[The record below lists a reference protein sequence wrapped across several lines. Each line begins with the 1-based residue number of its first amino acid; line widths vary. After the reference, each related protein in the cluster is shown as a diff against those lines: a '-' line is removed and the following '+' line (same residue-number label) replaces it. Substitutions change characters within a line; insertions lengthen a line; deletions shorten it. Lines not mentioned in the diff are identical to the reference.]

1 MGYMFLARY
10 NAVTWMNA
18 EEGEGRGGRGEG
30 RGGGGGGKGV
40 GRGGEGEGEGG
51 GERRDVASH
60 RWFSSSRFSRLR
72 RYTIHRDIWSWSR
85 SSKFLSFF
93 GI

>member
-1 MGYMFLARY
+1 MGHMFLARY
-10 NAVTWMNA
+10 DAVTWMNA
-18 EEGEGRGGRGEG
+18 EEGEGRGG
-30 RGGGGGGKGV
+30 
-40 GRGGEGEGEGG
+40 EGEVT
-51 GERRDVASH
+51 DVVSH

-72 RYTIHRDIWSWSR
+72 RYMIHRDIWSWSR

>member
-1 MGYMFLARY
+1 MFLARY

-30 RGGGGGGKGV
+30 GEGEGE
-40 GRGGEGEGEGG
+40 GGEGEGEGEG
-51 GERRDVASH
+51 RDVASH

>member
-1 MGYMFLARY
+1 MGHMFLARY
-10 NAVTWMNA
+10 NTVTWMNA
-18 EEGEGRGGRGEG
+18 EEGEGRGGGGEG
-30 RGGGGGGKGV
+30 R
-40 GRGGEGEGEGG
+40 
-51 GERRDVASH
+51 DFASH

-72 RYTIHRDIWSWSR
+72 RYMIHRDIWSWSR

>member
-30 RGGGGGGKGV
+30 RG
-40 GRGGEGEGEGG
+40 RGGEGEGRGGGGGGG
-51 GERRDVASH
+51 GEGRCLSSLVFIITI
-60 RWFSSSRFSRLR
+60 FSSQE
-72 RYTIHRDIWSWSR
+72 IHDSQRH
-85 SSKFLSFF
+85 LVLE
-93 GI
+93 

>member
-1 MGYMFLARY
+1 MGHMFLARY
-10 NAVTWMNA
+10 DAVTWMNA
-18 EEGEGRGGRGEG
+18 EEGT
-30 RGGGGGGKGV
+30 
-40 GRGGEGEGEGG
+40 
-51 GERRDVASH
+51 DVVAH

-72 RYTIHRDIWSWSR
+72 RYMIHRDIWSWSR